1 MKAIVAVSI
10 VLLGYLFA
18 PSPMRAADT
27 CFKECRAFHR
37 ACVRNHSQAACKVD
51 LDTCV
56 KHCGKK

>member
-10 VLLGYLFA
+10 VLLGYLFT

-27 CFKECRAFHR
+27 CTKECRDFHR

-51 LDTCV
+51 LDICT
-56 KHCGKK
+56 KHCPKK